1 MLKNHMEDVV
11 DLKVP
16 VILGRYTD
24 ICKCPKC
31 VDDIKAIALNRL
43 PPHYVVTS
51 KGLLYA
57 KVNELVNQFET
68 DVTIDI
74 VLAIQIVSQ
83 NPRHE

>member
-11 DLKVP
+11 DLRLP
-16 VILGRYTD
+16 VILVRYTD

-31 VDDIKAIALNRL
+31 VDDIKAIALNKL
-43 PPHYVVTS
+43 PPRYVVTS
-51 KGLLYA
+51 KGLLYT
-57 KVNELVNQFET
+57 KINELIDQFET

-74 VLAIQIVSQ
+74 VMAIEIVSQ